1 MFGGDSE
8 EEVDDDLKQ
17 LVAQKGSIN
26 VHYPIKMPI
35 VLKTNILSQTK
46 KFNNDDEVPI
56 SKKWIPIYP
65 EIEKTKSSGPKWKAI
80 GEKEEKIEKK
90 ENVDSTEIDNHVVDY
105 SDKLSKDYVP
115 TQSTE
120 SKIVPISDKDYQ
132 ENEKSY
138 KDKPEKSEIS
148 TKRKISDSIDNESF
162 ESHESKSKVR
172 VCKHGKVLNKEK
184 QSIKKRPPETSYESK
199 TKKPNGMCFDEF
211 NTYFFKILF
220 LLADEKPKNL
230 EKNNETD
237 DPDSNLNWKKLST
250 SSKMR
255 SYRDGKNNKDEN
267 LLYMDR
273 HLKESTHSKKH
284 SSHKSYK
291 EEKRDDSSRHRKH
304 DESKSCK
311 SSRKKESSK
320 HSHHSSRNTDSKEVT
335 HSKSSKS
342 HKHHR
347 HHRHKHSSENRH
359 SHSDTRKTKHKP
371 DIESSSK
378 KQTSKQTTSNYQ
390 SYPVIKTLDS
400 KKIYS
405 EGGSFS
411 YYYYFLL

>member
-1 MFGGDSE
+1 MN
-8 EEVDDDLKQ
+8 
-17 LVAQKGSIN
+17 SIL
-26 VHYPIKMPI
+26 I
-35 VLKTNILSQTK
+35 
-46 KFNNDDEVPI
+46 
-56 SKKWIPIYP
+56 
-65 EIEKTKSSGPKWKAI
+65 
-80 GEKEEKIEKK
+80 
-90 ENVDSTEIDNHVVDY
+90 
-105 SDKLSKDYVP
+105 
-115 TQSTE
+115 
-120 SKIVPISDKDYQ
+120 
-132 ENEKSY
+132 
-138 KDKPEKSEIS
+138 
-148 TKRKISDSIDNESF
+148 
-162 ESHESKSKVR
+162 
-172 VCKHGKVLNKEK
+172 
-184 QSIKKRPPETSYESK
+184 
-199 TKKPNGMCFDEF
+199 
-211 NTYFFKILF
+211 FFKILF

-347 HHRHKHSSENRH
+347 HHRHLQPAREE
-359 SHSDTRKTKHKP
+359 P
-371 DIESSSK
+371 
-378 KQTSKQTTSNYQ
+378 
-390 SYPVIKTLDS
+390 
-400 KKIYS
+400 
-405 EGGSFS
+405 
-411 YYYYFLL
+411 